1 MIEDTLETPA
11 EVSIPEEKVEP
22 EESKEEVASYAEEVE
37 AAIVVNAEVDVEK
50 SEEVSEET
58 SEDTVATSVAEAA
71 KEVTEEVTETATEKV
86 TEEVPKEVTE
96 EKTEEKTEEV
106 TEEKDEE
113 PAAEQKSS
121 IPISHSES
129 TEQQRIETQPP
140 LTGTDIICSL
150 EKTFEYCHQ
159 YFLSPTSMLSIFLSK
174 IKKNLSM
181 KQSLI

>member
-1 MIEDTLETPA
+1 MPAVLIEDTLETPA

-50 SEEVSEET
+50 SEEASEE
-58 SEDTVATSVAEAA
+58 TSVAEAA

-121 IPISHSES
+121 ISISHSES

-181 KQSLI
+181 KQSLM